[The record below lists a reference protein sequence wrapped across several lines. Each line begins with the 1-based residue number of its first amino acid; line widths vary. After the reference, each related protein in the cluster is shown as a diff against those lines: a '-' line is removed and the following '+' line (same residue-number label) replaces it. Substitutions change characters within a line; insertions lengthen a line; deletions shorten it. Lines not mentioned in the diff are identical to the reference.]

1 MKLWD
6 TSTQHCVQTIVAHR
20 SEVSSLD
27 IDPEKR
33 FIFTGSNEGEVK
45 AWKID
50 HESLSQGL
58 VENEAGEAS
67 NDLQPLIQNFILHV
81 GREDDPSC
89 H

>member
-27 IDPEKR
+27 IDPEKN
-33 FIFTGSNEGEVK
+33 FIFTGSSEGEVK

-67 NDLQPLIQNFILHV
+67 NDFVIINSEFHFVYRSQ
-81 GREDDPSC
+81 R
-89 H
+89 